1 MSKSRFFLLGFG
13 VCAWIF
19 CQASFALQT
28 IPVVDNE
35 TAQAF
40 IPEKGLT
47 RLAIDHGRITEMR
60 GTDGIYEI
68 DAKDLLQGALFFHV
82 TASPPQP
89 FTVFIDAEHHHHY
102 VLHLIPRD
110 QDADTILLEPK
121 GTKPSSHAP
130 ALVTQLMKALASHSA
145 LKGYAITRE
154 TEASPSPL
162 KETTLQLVSVYS
174 GRHLTGHLYRVTNQ
188 TNAPLTL
195 TEKAFYHPGD
205 RAIALAALSLAPHA
219 STWLYKVV
227 NHG

>member
-1 MSKSRFFLLGFG
+1 M
-13 VCAWIF
+13 F

-28 IPVVDNE
+28 ISVVDNE

-60 GTDGIYEI
+60 GTDGIYKI

-82 TASPPQP
+82 IASPPQP

-102 VLHLIPRD
+102 VLHLTPRD

-121 GTKPSSHAP
+121 GTKTASHTP
-130 ALVTQLMKALASHSA
+130 TLVTQLMKALASHSA

-154 TEASPSPL
+154 AESSPSPL
-162 KETTLQLVSVYS
+162 KETTLQRVSVYK
-174 GRHLTGHLYRVTNQ
+174 GAHLNGHIYRVTNQ

-195 TEKAFYHPGD
+195 TEKEFYRPGD
-205 RAIALAALSLAPHA
+205 RAIALAVLTLAPQA